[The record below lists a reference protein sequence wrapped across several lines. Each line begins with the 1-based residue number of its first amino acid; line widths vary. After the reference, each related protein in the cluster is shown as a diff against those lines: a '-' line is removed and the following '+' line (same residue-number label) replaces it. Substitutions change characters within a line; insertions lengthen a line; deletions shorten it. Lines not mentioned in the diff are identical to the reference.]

1 MRAQDDMEA
10 TAQPN
15 KGAALV
21 IRANLELQGID
32 ELIRSSGAHRKF
44 KRAWDDFMRGWRQLF
59 NDLGQGRGQISA
71 ADARLVIGIRNE
83 GRSWRSDFE
92 KQRKAGFP
100 KPLEEL
106 NGWEA
111 GAYDLDELGALV
123 YTPGVIKAEL
133 EAVNTAATQLD
144 VDIKAA
150 RVRDEFKNAWRGF
163 FGEWQSFYKSNS
175 GLWSR
180 LWGSVYEKAAE
191 YRRRVEQW
199 RQALEREGGR
209 SSAPSVI
216 APEPSSGG
224 GGWKWILLGAGGL
237 VVTGAVISRAVSR

>member
-1 MRAQDDMEA
+1 MSSQDEA
-10 TAQPN
+10 PTGTN

-32 ELIRSSGAHRKF
+32 DLIRSSAAHRRF

-83 GRSWRSDFE
+83 GRSWRVDFE

-111 GAYDLDELGALV
+111 GAVDLDELGALL

-150 RVRDEFKNAWRGF
+150 KVRDEFKNAWRGF
-163 FGEWQSFYKSNS
+163 FAEWQSFYKANS

-180 LWGSVYEKAAE
+180 LWGSVFEKAAE
-191 YRRRVEQW
+191 YRKRVEQW

-209 SSAPSVI
+209 SSAPSAIV
-216 APEPSSGG
+216 PEDSGG

-237 VVTGAVISRAVSR
+237 VVAGAVISRKVLR